1 MKKAIIFDIDGVLAK
16 ISKNEDGTPKRGYR
30 DYDKV
35 DLDEPI
41 KEIFEFVERYLTNA
55 THSTQVIFITGRKE
69 LCRQKTLLFLYKEL
83 KNYSPEEEGEI
94 AMRVEESKIF
104 LFMRPDDDNRPA
116 VKLKKEI
123 YEKHIKGNYNVIM
136 AFDDDPEICKM
147 YKEQGILT
155 LQPHTRED

>member
-1 MKKAIIFDIDGVLAK
+1 MKKAVIFDIDGVLAK

-35 DLDEPI
+35 DTDEPI
-41 KEIFEFVERYLTNA
+41 KEMFELLKDCGEFGKTPL
-55 THSTQVIFITGRKE
+55 FITGRKE
-69 LCRQKTLLFLYKEL
+69 KCRKKTAVFLARGFFGRSDFTEDEMRKIAEKSKE
-83 KNYSPEEEGEI
+83 
-94 AMRVEESKIF
+94 F
-104 LFMRPDDDNRPA
+104 LFMRPDDLNCPA